1 MANEIYSKNVAV
13 EVDTGY
19 PGAAAWK
26 LITCITS
33 KGLSKTTNSTTINTD
48 CEPDFVRQLP
58 TDNQWS
64 ASFDGLINSV
74 ETPTEI
80 SAETLHLLQDAR
92 SPKPFRFRTA
102 DDVYYREGLGFISQL
117 DENGTA
123 GEYINFSVSIT
134 GTAALTY
141 APTT

>member
-19 PGAAAWK
+19 PGTADWK

-64 ASFDGLINSV
+64 ASFDGLVNSLPAV
-74 ETPTEI
+74 GEI
-80 SAETLHLLQDAR
+80 SADGLNLLQDAR
-92 SPKPFRFRTA
+92 TPLPYRFRT
-102 DDVYYREGLGFISQL
+102 DDASYYREGLGFISQL

-123 GEYINFSVSIT
+123 GEYINFSISIT
-134 GTAALTY
+134 GTAALIY
-141 APTT
+141 AETT